1 MSLYV
6 SQIEKSNFGNKKI
19 SFSVCPNGTYWHSFN
34 FCKPCP
40 DVNHI
45 TMTLPAVNS
54 SFCVCKSGFI
64 AQEDNRCEV
73 IKCPKL
79 EPPENGYF
87 VKHPTTCGHVLNAAC
102 GARCKSGYQ
111 FSGSSIR
118 LCQENGTWSGVE
130 ANCFR
135 KFEVN
140 SFSIQQDF
148 LLFRFCFS

>member
-1 MSLYV
+1 MKIKNEL
-6 SQIEKSNFGNKKI
+6 KKI
-19 SFSVCPNGTYWHSFN
+19 KVCPNGTYWHSFN

-111 FSGSSIR
+111 FSGSSM
-118 LCQENGTWSGVE
+118 
-130 ANCFR
+130 
-135 KFEVN
+135 
-140 SFSIQQDF
+140 
-148 LLFRFCFS
+148 